1 MADRIE
7 AIGGTLEIQSAP
19 GRGTTVTG
27 PFRSRARGDAGVSP
41 RSAKAISGSI
51 VVFALLLMT
60 VGIVVASTTFSR
72 QGPDR
77 LVFVP
82 PEREAEI
89 RAAAAALD
97 LARDCRGQSD
107 ADPALGDAP
116 EVLCALEEHLTDGSA
131 LTWGDLILA
140 VVIGIVWLGT
150 GAVITSRQPANRA
163 GWIFTAIGLF
173 FFLEGLSL
181 TLVVRGAKTDPGSV
195 PLLGLWAGIA
205 EYALFAF
212 ALVPLLFLLYP
223 DGRPP
228 TRGWRWAQRAL
239 FVGVG
244 IAFVGSALNP
254 GPLNNL
260 VDSGIVYLNPLGVP
274 ALAGTAGAITA
285 LGTLIAL
292 GAALSTVVAVRGR
305 YRRSTGE
312 ERQQMRW
319 LVFVATLIGAVFVLG
334 LIASIVLESFV
345 PELEQ
350 TRILGIDPLDTF
362 FLVFAFLLVA
372 GIPAAYLIA
381 IFKHGLWDLD
391 VVIKKALVAFV
402 LTSLLVIAGL
412 LVIGVLG
419 QWAFWEGTSRTT
431 AIVLGVLAGVL
442 MWPLIRLSR
451 RIARRVVF
459 GRRAAPYE
467 VLTEFSEHVGE
478 TYSTE
483 DVLPRMA
490 EILATGT
497 GARAARVLLRIGSEL
512 REEARWPQVETETG
526 EEHVVP
532 VVDRGEELG
541 ALAVSMHASDPMNTS
556 KERLIGDLA
565 GQAGLVLRN
574 VRLIE
579 ELRASRQRLVAA
591 QDEERRKLER
601 DLHDGAQQQLVA
613 LAVQLKLART
623 MVERDPD
630 RAGDMLDALQTSAS
644 DALEDLRDLAR
655 GIYPPLLADRGLAV
669 AVEAQARR
677 AAVPTT
683 VRSDDVG
690 RYPREVEAAVYFSCL
705 EALNNV
711 AKYAEASIATVT
723 LSQANGTL
731 TFTVADDGVGF
742 DPSGVA
748 HGTGL
753 QGMADRL
760 DAIGGEL
767 EVEAAPGSGTIVRGR
782 IPTGR
787 PA

>member
-1 MADRIE
+1 M
-7 AIGGTLEIQSAP
+7 
-19 GRGTTVTG
+19 
-27 PFRSRARGDAGVSP
+27 SP
-41 RSAKAISGSI
+41 RSAKAISASI
-51 VVFALLLMT
+51 AALALLLMAA
-60 VGIVVASTTFSR
+60 GIVVASTTFSR

-89 RAAAAALD
+89 RAAASALD
-97 LARDCRGQSD
+97 PDRDCQGAID
-107 ADPALGDAP
+107 VDPALGDAP
-116 EVLCALEEHLTDGSA
+116 SVLCAVEEHLTDGSE
-131 LTWGDLILA
+131 LTWGDLVLSI
-140 VVIGIVWLGT
+140 VIGIVWLGT
-150 GAVITSRQPANRA
+150 GALITSRQPGNRA

-228 TRGWRWAQRAL
+228 TPGWRWAQRTL
-239 FVGVG
+239 VVGAG

-260 VDSGIVYLNPLGVP
+260 VDSGVIYLNPLGVP
-274 ALAGTAGAITA
+274 ALAGTADAVTA

-292 GAALSTVVAVRGR
+292 GASLSTIVAVRGR
-305 YRRSTGE
+305 FKRSTGE

-319 LVFVATLIGAVFVLG
+319 LVFVATLIGAVFLIGMVAG
-334 LIASIVLESFV
+334 LIIESFV
-345 PELEQ
+345 QELEQ
-350 TRILGIDPLDTF
+350 TRILGIDPLDTV

-372 GIPAAYLIA
+372 GVPAAYLIA

-402 LTSLLVIAGL
+402 LTLLLVTVGL
-412 LVIGVLG
+412 LVIGLLG
-419 QWAFWEGTSRTT
+419 QWAFWGGASRTT
-431 AIVLGVLAGVL
+431 AIILGVLAGVL
-442 MWPLIRLSR
+442 VWPLVRLSR
-451 RIARRVVF
+451 RVARRVVF

-497 GARAARVLLRIGSEL
+497 GARGARVLLRIGSEL
-512 REEARWPQVETETG
+512 REAARWPQVQTEIRA
-526 EEHVVP
+526 EHVVP

-541 ALAVSMHASDPMNTS
+541 ALAVSMPPSDPMNPS
-556 KERLIGDLA
+556 KEGLIRDLA
-565 GQAGLVLRN
+565 AQAGLVLRN
-574 VRLIE
+574 VKLIE

-591 QDEERRKLER
+591 QDEERRKIER
-601 DLHDGAQQQLVA
+601 NLHDGAQQQLVA
-613 LAVQLKLART
+613 LTVQLKLARDL
-623 MVERDPD
+623 VERDP
-630 RAGDMLDALQTSAS
+630 AKVSAMLDSIQGSAT
-644 DALEDLRDLAR
+644 DALDDLRDLAR
-655 GIYPPLLADRGLAV
+655 GIYPPLLADQGLA
-669 AVEAQARR
+669 AALEAQARK

-683 VRSDDVG
+683 VRAETIG
-690 RYPREVEAAVYFSCL
+690 RYAQDVEAAVYFCAL

-711 AKYAEASIATVT
+711 AKYAEATRATVT
-723 LSQANGTL
+723 LSQQNGRL
-731 TFTVADDGVGF
+731 TFSVDDDGRGF
-742 DPSGVA
+742 DPNAAGR
-748 HGTGL
+748 GTGL

-760 DAIGGEL
+760 EAIGGEL
-767 EVEAAPGSGTIVRGR
+767 AIETSPGGGTTVLGR
-782 IPTGR
+782 IPTSGR
-787 PA
+787 RS

>member
-1 MADRIE
+1 
-7 AIGGTLEIQSAP
+7 
-19 GRGTTVTG
+19 
-27 PFRSRARGDAGVSP
+27 VSP
-41 RSAKAISGSI
+41 RPARAIAGSI
-51 VVFALLLMT
+51 AAFALLLMT
-60 VGIVVASTTFSR
+60 LGIVVASTTFTR

-97 LARDCRGQSD
+97 PDRDCQGERVP
-107 ADPALGDAP
+107 DPALGDAP
-116 EVLCALEEHLTDGSA
+116 DVLCALEEHLTDGSA
-131 LTWGDLILA
+131 LTWGDLVLA
-140 VVIGIVWLGT
+140 IVIGIVWLGT
-150 GAVITSRQPANRA
+150 GALITSRQPGNHA

-195 PLLGLWAGIA
+195 PLLGLWAGVA

-228 TRGWRWAQRAL
+228 TPGWRWAQRAL

-260 VDSGIVYLNPLGVP
+260 VDSGVIYLNPLGVP
-274 ALAGTAGAITA
+274 ALAGTAGALTA
-285 LGTLIAL
+285 AGTLILL

-305 YRRSTGE
+305 YKRSTGE

-319 LVFVATLIGAVFVLG
+319 LVFVATLIAAVFVLG
-334 LIASIVLESFV
+334 LAASLIIESFV

-350 TRILGIDPLDTF
+350 TRILGIDPLDTV

-372 GIPAAYLIA
+372 GVPAAYLIA

-402 LTSLLVIAGL
+402 LTLLLVTVGL
-412 LVIGVLG
+412 LVIGLLG
-419 QWAFWEGTSRTT
+419 QRALWEGTSRTT
-431 AIVLGVLAGVL
+431 AIVLGVFAGVL
-442 MWPLIRLSR
+442 VWPLLRLSR

-459 GRRAAPYE
+459 GRRAAPYK

-512 REEARWPQVETETG
+512 REEARWPQSETQIY

-541 ALAVSMHASDPMNTS
+541 ALAISMPASDPINPS
-556 KERLIGDLA
+556 KERLIRDLA

-591 QDEERRKLER
+591 QDEERRKIER
-601 DLHDGAQQQLVA
+601 NLHDGAQQQLVA
-613 LAVQLKLART
+613 LTVQLKLARAL
-623 MVERDPD
+623 MERDS
-630 RAGDMLDALQTSAS
+630 AKANELLDTIQRSATQ
-644 DALEDLRDLAR
+644 ALEDLRDLAR
-655 GIYPPLLADRGLAV
+655 GIYPPLLVDRGLPA
-669 AVEAQARR
+669 ALEAQARK
-677 AAVPTT
+677 AVVPTI
-683 VRSDDVG
+683 VEADAIG
-690 RYPREVEAAVYFSCL
+690 RYALEVEAAVYFCAL

-711 AKYAEASIATVT
+711 AKYAEATRATVR
-723 LSQANGTL
+723 LFQQNGRL
-731 TFTVADDGVGF
+731 TFSVDDDGRGF
-742 DPSGVA
+742 DPNA
-748 HGTGL
+748 IDRGTGL
-753 QGMADRL
+753 QGMSDRL
-760 DAIGGEL
+760 EAIGGEL
-767 EVEAAPGSGTIVRGR
+767 TIETSPGHGTTVVGR
-782 IPTGR
+782 IPTGG
-787 PA
+787 

>member
-1 MADRIE
+1 
-7 AIGGTLEIQSAP
+7 
-19 GRGTTVTG
+19 
-27 PFRSRARGDAGVSP
+27 VSP
-41 RSAKAISGSI
+41 RPARAIAGSI
-51 VVFALLLMT
+51 AAFALLLMT
-60 VGIVVASTTFSR
+60 LGIVVASTTFTR

-97 LARDCRGQSD
+97 PDRDCQGERVP
-107 ADPALGDAP
+107 DPALGDAP
-116 EVLCALEEHLTDGSA
+116 DVLCALEEHLTDGSA
-131 LTWGDLILA
+131 LTWGDLVLA
-140 VVIGIVWLGT
+140 IVIGIVWLGT
-150 GAVITSRQPANRA
+150 GALITSRQPGNHA

-195 PLLGLWAGIA
+195 PLLGLWAGVA

-228 TRGWRWAQRAL
+228 TPGWRWAQRAL

-260 VDSGIVYLNPLGVP
+260 VDSGVIYLNPLGVP
-274 ALAGTAGAITA
+274 ALAGTAGALTA
-285 LGTLIAL
+285 AGTLILL

-305 YRRSTGE
+305 YKRSTGE

-319 LVFVATLIGAVFVLG
+319 LVFVATLIAAVFVLG
-334 LIASIVLESFV
+334 LVASLIIESFV

-350 TRILGIDPLDTF
+350 TRILGIDPLDTV

-372 GIPAAYLIA
+372 GVPAAYLIA

-402 LTSLLVIAGL
+402 LTLLLVTVGL
-412 LVIGVLG
+412 LVIGLLG
-419 QWAFWEGTSRTT
+419 QRALWEGTSRTT

-442 MWPLIRLSR
+442 VWPLLRLSR

-459 GRRAAPYE
+459 GRRAAPYK

-512 REEARWPQVETETG
+512 REEARWPQSETQIY

-541 ALAVSMHASDPMNTS
+541 ALAISMPASDPINPS
-556 KERLIGDLA
+556 KERLIRDLA

-591 QDEERRKLER
+591 QDEERRKIER
-601 DLHDGAQQQLVA
+601 NLHDGAQQQLVA
-613 LAVQLKLART
+613 LTVQLKLARAL
-623 MVERDPD
+623 MERDS
-630 RAGDMLDALQTSAS
+630 AKANELLDTIQHSATQ
-644 DALEDLRDLAR
+644 ALEDLRDLAR
-655 GIYPPLLADRGLAV
+655 GIYPPLLVDRGLPA
-669 AVEAQARR
+669 ALEAQARK
-677 AAVPTT
+677 AVVPTI
-683 VRSDDVG
+683 VEADAIG
-690 RYPREVEAAVYFSCL
+690 RYALEVEAAVYFCAL

-711 AKYAEASIATVT
+711 AKYAEATRATVR
-723 LSQANGTL
+723 LFQQNGRL
-731 TFTVADDGVGF
+731 TFSVDDDGRGF
-742 DPSGVA
+742 DPNA
-748 HGTGL
+748 IDRGTGL
-753 QGMADRL
+753 QGMSDRL
-760 DAIGGEL
+760 EAIGGEL
-767 EVEAAPGSGTIVRGR
+767 TIETSPGHGTTVVGR
-782 IPTGR
+782 IPTGG
-787 PA
+787 

>member
-1 MADRIE
+1 
-7 AIGGTLEIQSAP
+7 
-19 GRGTTVTG
+19 
-27 PFRSRARGDAGVSP
+27 VSP
-41 RSAKAISGSI
+41 RSAKAISGLI
-51 VVFALLLMT
+51 AALALLLMAA
-60 VGIVVASTTFSR
+60 GIVVASTTFSR

-82 PEREAEI
+82 PGREAEI
-89 RAAAAALD
+89 RSAAAALD
-97 LARDCRGQSD
+97 PDRDCQGAID
-107 ADPALGDAP
+107 VNPALGDAP
-116 EVLCALEEHLTDGSA
+116 SVLCAVEEHLTNGSE
-131 LTWGDLILA
+131 LTWGDLVLA
-140 VVIGIVWLGT
+140 IVIGIVWLAT
-150 GAVITSRQPANRA
+150 GALITSRRPGNRA

-181 TLVVRGAKTDPGSV
+181 TLVVRGAKIDPGSV

-228 TRGWRWAQRAL
+228 SPGWRWAQRAL

-244 IAFVGSALNP
+244 IALVGSALNP

-260 VDSGIVYLNPLGVP
+260 VDSGVIYLNPLGVP
-274 ALAGTAGAITA
+274 TLAGTAGAITA

-292 GAALSTVVAVRGR
+292 AASLSTVVAVRGR
-305 YRRSTGE
+305 FKRSTGE

-334 LIASIVLESFV
+334 MFASIIIESFV

-350 TRILGIDPLDTF
+350 TRILGIDPLDTV

-372 GIPAAYLIA
+372 GVPAAYLIA

-402 LTSLLVIAGL
+402 LTLLLVTVGL
-412 LVIGVLG
+412 LVIGLLG

-431 AIVLGVLAGVL
+431 AIVLSVLAGVL
-442 MWPLIRLSR
+442 VWPLIRLSR

-467 VLTEFSEHVGE
+467 ILTEFSEHVGE

-483 DVLPRMA
+483 DVLPRMV

-512 REEARWPQVETETG
+512 REAARWPQVQTEIR

-541 ALAVSMHASDPMNTS
+541 ALAVSMPPSDPMNPS
-556 KERLIGDLA
+556 KDTLIRDLA
-565 GQAGLVLRN
+565 AQVGLVLRN
-574 VRLIE
+574 VKLIE

-591 QDEERRKLER
+591 QDEERRKIER
-601 DLHDGAQQQLVA
+601 NLHDGAQQQLIA
-613 LAVQLKLART
+613 LTVQLKLARALA
-623 MVERDPD
+623 ERDP
-630 RAGDMLDALQTSAS
+630 AKVSAMLDSIQGSAT
-644 DALEDLRDLAR
+644 DALDDLRDLAR
-655 GIYPPLLADRGLAV
+655 GIYPPLLADQGLPA
-669 AVEAQARR
+669 ALEAQARK

-683 VRSDDVG
+683 VVADPIG
-690 RYPREVEAAVYFSCL
+690 RYAQDVEAAVYFCAL

-711 AKYAEASIATVT
+711 AKYAEATRATVT
-723 LSQANGTL
+723 LSQQNGRL
-731 TFTVADDGVGF
+731 TFSVDDDGRGF
-742 DPSGVA
+742 DPNA
-748 HGTGL
+748 TDRGTGL

-760 DAIGGEL
+760 EAIGGEL
-767 EVEAAPGSGTIVRGR
+767 AIETSPGGGTRVLGR
-782 IPTGR
+782 IPTSGR
-787 PA
+787 RS

>member
-1 MADRIE
+1 
-7 AIGGTLEIQSAP
+7 
-19 GRGTTVTG
+19 
-27 PFRSRARGDAGVSP
+27 VSP
-41 RSAKAISGSI
+41 RSARAISGSI
-51 VVFALLLMT
+51 AALALLLMAA
-60 VGIVVASTTFSR
+60 GIVVASTTFSR

-89 RAAAAALD
+89 RAAASALD
-97 LARDCRGQSD
+97 PDRDCRGAID
-107 ADPALGDAP
+107 VDPALGDAP
-116 EVLCALEEHLTDGSA
+116 SVLCAVEEHLTDGSE
-131 LTWGDLILA
+131 LTWGDLVLSI
-140 VVIGIVWLGT
+140 VIGIVWLGT
-150 GAVITSRQPANRA
+150 GALITSRQPGNRA

-181 TLVVRGAKTDPGSV
+181 TLVVRGAKADPGSV

-228 TRGWRWAQRAL
+228 TPGWRWAQRTL
-239 FVGVG
+239 VVGAG

-260 VDSGIVYLNPLGVP
+260 VDSGVIYLNPLGVP
-274 ALAGTAGAITA
+274 ALAGTADAITA

-292 GAALSTVVAVRGR
+292 GASLSTIVAVRGR
-305 YRRSTGE
+305 FKRSTGE

-319 LVFVATLIGAVFVLG
+319 LVFVATLIGAVFLFGMVAG
-334 LIASIVLESFV
+334 LIIESFV

-350 TRILGIDPLDTF
+350 TRILGIDPSDTVF
-362 FLVFAFLLVA
+362 FVFAFLLVA
-372 GIPAAYLIA
+372 GVPAAYLIA

-402 LTSLLVIAGL
+402 LTLLLVIAGL

-419 QWAFWEGTSRTT
+419 QWALWEGTSRTT
-431 AIVLGVLAGVL
+431 AIVLGILAGVL
-442 MWPLIRLSR
+442 VWPLVRLSR
-451 RIARRVVF
+451 RIARRAVF

-497 GARAARVLLRIGSEL
+497 GARAARV
-512 REEARWPQVETETG
+512 PQVQTETG
-526 EEHVVP
+526 EERMVP

-541 ALAVSMHASDPMNTS
+541 ALAVSMPPSDPMNPS
-556 KERLIGDLA
+556 KERLVRDLA

-591 QDEERRKLER
+591 QDEERRKIER

-613 LAVQLKLART
+613 LTVQLKLARGL
-623 MVERDPD
+623 VD
-630 RAGDMLDALQTSAS
+630 REPTKAGELLETIQGSATA
-644 DALEDLRDLAR
+644 ALEDLRDLAR
-655 GIYPPLLADRGLAV
+655 GIYPPLLADQGLPA
-669 AVEAQARR
+669 ALEAQARK

-683 VRSDDVG
+683 VEAGAIG
-690 RYPREVEAAVYFSCL
+690 RYPREVEAAIYFCAL

-711 AKYAEASIATVT
+711 AKYAGASRATVR
-723 LSQANGTL
+723 LSQQNGRL
-731 TFTVADDGVGF
+731 TFSVEDDGRGF
-742 DPSGVA
+742 ELGAADR
-748 HGTGL
+748 GTGL

-760 DAIGGEL
+760 EAIGGEL
-767 EVEAAPGSGTIVRGR
+767 AIESAPGRGTSVRGR
-782 IPTGR
+782 IPAGVR
-787 PA
+787 PS

>member
-1 MADRIE
+1 M
-7 AIGGTLEIQSAP
+7 
-19 GRGTTVTG
+19 
-27 PFRSRARGDAGVSP
+27 SP

-51 VVFALLLMT
+51 AVFALLLMT
-60 VGIVVASTTFSR
+60 VGIMVASTTFSR

-82 PEREAEI
+82 PEREVEI

-97 LARDCRGQSD
+97 AERDCRGPID
-107 ADPALGDAP
+107 VDPDLGDAP
-116 EVLCALEEHLTDGSA
+116 SVLCAVEEHLTDGSE
-131 LTWGDLILA
+131 LTWGDLVLA
-140 VVIGIVWLGT
+140 IVIGIVWLGT
-150 GAVITSRQPANRA
+150 GALITSRQPGNRA

-205 EYALFAF
+205 EYALFAV

-260 VDSGIVYLNPLGVP
+260 VDSGIIYLNPLGVP
-274 ALAGTAGAITA
+274 ALAGTADAITA

-292 GAALSTVVAVRGR
+292 GASLSTVVAVRGR
-305 YRRSTGE
+305 FKRSTGE

-319 LVFVATLIGAVFVLG
+319 LVFVATLIGAVFLFGMV
-334 LIASIVLESFV
+334 ASFIIESFV

-362 FLVFAFLLVA
+362 FLVFAFLLLA

-391 VVIKKALVAFV
+391 VVVKKALVAFV
-402 LTSLLVIAGL
+402 LTLLLVIAGL

-419 QWAFWEGTSRTT
+419 QWALWEGTSRTT
-431 AIVLGVLAGVL
+431 AIVLGIIAGVL
-442 MWPLIRLSR
+442 VWPLVRLSR
-451 RIARRVVF
+451 RIARRAVF

-478 TYSTE
+478 RYSTE

-512 REEARWPQVETETG
+512 REEARWPQVQTETG
-526 EEHVVP
+526 EEHMVP

-541 ALAVSMHASDPMNTS
+541 ALAVSMPPSDPMNPS
-556 KERLIGDLA
+556 KERLVRDLA

-591 QDEERRKLER
+591 QDEERRKIER

-613 LAVQLKLART
+613 LTVQLKLARGL
-623 MVERDPD
+623 VD
-630 RAGDMLDALQTSAS
+630 REPTKAGELLETIQGSATA
-644 DALEDLRDLAR
+644 ALEDLRDLAR
-655 GIYPPLLADRGLAV
+655 GIYPPLLADQGLPA
-669 AVEAQARR
+669 ALEAQARK

-683 VRSDDVG
+683 VEAGAIG
-690 RYPREVEAAVYFSCL
+690 RYPREVEAAIYFCAL

-711 AKYAEASIATVT
+711 AKYARASRATVR
-723 LSQANGTL
+723 LSQQNGRL
-731 TFTVADDGVGF
+731 TFSVEDDGRGF
-742 DPSGVA
+742 ELGAADR
-748 HGTGL
+748 GTGL

-760 DAIGGEL
+760 EAIGGEL
-767 EVEAAPGSGTIVRGR
+767 AIESAPGRGSSVRGR
-782 IPTGR
+782 IPAGVR
-787 PA
+787 PW

>member
-1 MADRIE
+1 
-7 AIGGTLEIQSAP
+7 
-19 GRGTTVTG
+19 
-27 PFRSRARGDAGVSP
+27 VSP

-51 VVFALLLMT
+51 AVFALLLMT

-72 QGPDR
+72 QSSDR

-82 PEREAEI
+82 PERGAEI

-97 LARDCRGQSD
+97 PDRDCQGESV

-116 EVLCALEEHLTDGSA
+116 DVLCALEEHLTDGSA
-131 LTWGDLILA
+131 LTWGDLVLA
-140 VVIGIVWLGT
+140 IVIGIVWLGT
-150 GAVITSRQPANRA
+150 GALITSRQPGNRA

-195 PLLGLWAGIA
+195 PLLGLWAGVA

-228 TRGWRWAQRAL
+228 TPGWRWAQRAL
-239 FVGVG
+239 FMGVG
-244 IAFVGSALNP
+244 IAFIGSALNP

-260 VDSGIVYLNPLGVP
+260 VDSGIIYLNPLGVP
-274 ALAGTAGAITA
+274 GLAGTAGAITA

-292 GAALSTVVAVRGR
+292 GASLSTVVAVRGR
-305 YRRSTGE
+305 FKRSTGE

-319 LVFVATLIGAVFVLG
+319 LVFVATLIGAVFLFG
-334 LIASIVLESFV
+334 MGASFIVESFV
-345 PELEQ
+345 SEVEQ
-350 TRILGIDPLDTF
+350 TRILGIDPLDTL
-362 FLVFAFLLVA
+362 FLVFAFLLLA
-372 GIPAAYLIA
+372 GVPAAYLIA

-402 LTSLLVIAGL
+402 LTLLLVTVGL
-412 LVIGVLG
+412 LVIGLLG

-442 MWPLIRLSR
+442 VWPLVRLSR

-467 VLTEFSEHVGE
+467 VLTEFSDHVGE
-478 TYSTE
+478 TYSTD

-497 GARAARVLLRIGSEL
+497 GARSARVLLRIGSEL
-512 REEARWPQVETETG
+512 REEARWPHTETQTV
-526 EEHVVP
+526 EEHVVA

-541 ALAVSMHASDPMNTS
+541 ALAISMPASDPMNPS
-556 KERLIGDLA
+556 KERLIRDLA

-591 QDEERRKLER
+591 QDEERRKIER
-601 DLHDGAQQQLVA
+601 NLHDGAQQQLVA
-613 LAVQLKLART
+613 LTVQLKLARGL
-623 MVERDPD
+623 VERDSTK
-630 RAGDMLDALQTSAS
+630 ANELLDTIQGSATQ
-644 DALEDLRDLAR
+644 ALEDLRDLAR
-655 GIYPPLLADRGLAV
+655 GIYPPLLADRGLPA
-669 AVEAQARR
+669 ALEAQARK
-677 AAVPTT
+677 AVVPTI
-683 VRSDDVG
+683 VEADAIG
-690 RYPREVEAAVYFSCL
+690 RYAQEVEAAVYFCAL

-711 AKYAEASIATVT
+711 AKYAEATRATVR
-723 LSQANGTL
+723 LFQQNGRL
-731 TFTVADDGVGF
+731 TFSVDDDGRGF
-742 DPSGVA
+742 DPNA
-748 HGTGL
+748 TDRGTGL
-753 QGMADRL
+753 QGMSDRL
-760 DAIGGEL
+760 EAIGGEL
-767 EVEAAPGSGTIVRGR
+767 TIETSPGHGTTVVGR
-782 IPTGR
+782 IPKGV
-787 PA
+787 

>member
-1 MADRIE
+1 
-7 AIGGTLEIQSAP
+7 
-19 GRGTTVTG
+19 
-27 PFRSRARGDAGVSP
+27 VSP
-41 RSAKAISGSI
+41 RSAKAISGSLA
-51 VVFALLLMT
+51 VFALLLMT
-60 VGIVVASTTFSR
+60 VGMVVASTTFSR

-97 LARDCRGQSD
+97 PDRDCRGVSD

-116 EVLCALEEHLTDGSA
+116 KVLCALEEHLTDGSQ
-131 LTWGDLILA
+131 LTWGDLVLA
-140 VVIGIVWLGT
+140 IVIGFVWLGT
-150 GAVITSRQPANRA
+150 GALITSRQPSNRA
-163 GWIFTAIGLF
+163 GWIFTSIGLF

-228 TRGWRWAQRAL
+228 APGWRWAQRAL

-244 IAFVGSALNP
+244 IAFAGSALNP

-260 VDSGIVYLNPLGVP
+260 VDSGIVYLNPLGVA
-274 ALAGTAGAITA
+274 ALAGTADAITA

-292 GAALSTVVAVRGR
+292 GASLSTVVAVRGR
-305 YRRSTGE
+305 FKRSTGE

-319 LVFVATLIGAVFVLG
+319 LVFVATLIGAVFLFGMVAG
-334 LIASIVLESFV
+334 LIIESFV
-345 PELEQ
+345 QELEQ
-350 TRILGIDPLDTF
+350 TRILGIDPLDTV

-372 GIPAAYLIA
+372 GVPAAYLIA

-402 LTSLLVIAGL
+402 LTLLLVTVGL
-412 LVIGVLG
+412 LVIGLLG
-419 QWAFWEGTSRTT
+419 QWAFWEGTSRTA
-431 AIVLGVLAGVL
+431 AIILGVLAGVL
-442 MWPLIRLSR
+442 VWPLVRLSR

-512 REEARWPQVETETG
+512 REAARWPQLQTEIR

-541 ALAVSMHASDPMNTS
+541 ALAVSMPPSDPMNPS
-556 KERLIGDLA
+556 KEGLIRDLA
-565 GQAGLVLRN
+565 AQAGLVLRN
-574 VRLIE
+574 VKLIE

-591 QDEERRKLER
+591 QDEERRKIER
-601 DLHDGAQQQLVA
+601 NLHDGAQQQLVA
-613 LAVQLKLART
+613 LTVQLKLARGL
-623 MVERDPD
+623 VERDP
-630 RAGDMLDALQTSAS
+630 AKVSAMLDSIQGSAT
-644 DALEDLRDLAR
+644 DALDDLRDLAR
-655 GIYPPLLADRGLAV
+655 GIYPPLLADQGLPA
-669 AVEAQARR
+669 ALEAQARK

-683 VRSDDVG
+683 VRAEAIG
-690 RYPREVEAAVYFSCL
+690 RYAQDVEAAVYFCAL

-711 AKYAEASIATVT
+711 AKYAEATRATVT
-723 LSQANGTL
+723 LSQQNGRL
-731 TFTVADDGVGF
+731 TFSVDDDGRGF
-742 DPSGVA
+742 DPNATGR
-748 HGTGL
+748 GTGL

-760 DAIGGEL
+760 AAIGGEL
-767 EVEAAPGSGTIVRGR
+767 AIETSPGVGTTVLGR
-782 IPTGR
+782 IPTSGR
-787 PA
+787 RS

>member
-1 MADRIE
+1 
-7 AIGGTLEIQSAP
+7 
-19 GRGTTVTG
+19 
-27 PFRSRARGDAGVSP
+27 VSP

-51 VVFALLLMT
+51 AVFALLLMT
-60 VGIVVASTTFSR
+60 VGIVVATTTFSR

-97 LARDCRGQSD
+97 PDRDCRGESD
-107 ADPALGDAP
+107 AKRALGDAP
-116 EVLCALEEHLTDGSA
+116 SVLCAVEEHLTDGSE
-131 LTWGDLILA
+131 LTWGDLVLA
-140 VVIGIVWLGT
+140 IVIGIVWLGT
-150 GAVITSRQPANRA
+150 GALITSRQPGNRA
-163 GWIFTAIGLF
+163 GWIFTSIGLF

-195 PLLGLWAGIA
+195 PLLGLWAGVA

-228 TRGWRWAQRAL
+228 TPGWRWAQRAL

-244 IAFVGSALNP
+244 IAFAGSALNP

-260 VDSGIVYLNPLGVP
+260 VDSGVIYLNPLGVP
-274 ALAGTAGAITA
+274 ALAGTADAITA

-292 GAALSTVVAVRGR
+292 GASLSTVVAVRGR
-305 YRRSTGE
+305 FKRSTGE

-319 LVFVATLIGAVFVLG
+319 LVFVATLIGAVFLFGMV
-334 LIASIVLESFV
+334 ASFIIGVFV

-350 TRILGIDPLDTF
+350 TRILGIDPLDTI
-362 FLVFAFLLVA
+362 FLVFAFLLIA
-372 GIPAAYLIA
+372 GVPAAYLIA

-402 LTSLLVIAGL
+402 LTLLLVTVGL
-412 LVIGVLG
+412 LVIGLLG

-431 AIVLGVLAGVL
+431 AIVLGILAGVFV
-442 MWPLIRLSR
+442 WPLVRLSR

-512 REEARWPQVETETG
+512 REEARWPQTEMLTG

-541 ALAVSMHASDPMNTS
+541 ALAISMPPSDPMNPS
-556 KERLIGDLA
+556 KERLIRDLA

-591 QDEERRKLER
+591 QDEERRKIER
-601 DLHDGAQQQLVA
+601 NLHDGAQQQLVA

-623 MVERDPD
+623 MVERDPAK
-630 RAGDMLDALQTSAS
+630 AGDMLDALQTSAS

-655 GIYPPLLADRGLAV
+655 GIYPPLLADKGLAI
-669 AVEAQARR
+669 AIDAQARR
-677 AAVPTT
+677 ASIPTT
-683 VRSDDVG
+683 VRSEDVG

-711 AKYAEASIATVT
+711 AKYAKASSATVS

-731 TFTVADDGVGF
+731 TFVVADDGVGF
-742 DPSGVA
+742 DESGVA
-748 HGTGL
+748 YGTGL
-753 QGMADRL
+753 QGIADRL
-760 DAIGGEL
+760 DAIGGEVRVL
-767 EVEAAPGSGTIVRGR
+767 SAPERGTTVTGTV
-782 IPTGR
+782 PTEGV
-787 PA
+787 PP

>member
-1 MADRIE
+1 
-7 AIGGTLEIQSAP
+7 
-19 GRGTTVTG
+19 
-27 PFRSRARGDAGVSP
+27 VSP

-51 VVFALLLMT
+51 AVFALLLMT
-60 VGIVVASTTFSR
+60 VGIVVASSTFFR

-89 RAAAAALD
+89 RPAAAALD
-97 LARDCRGQSD
+97 PERDCQGAID
-107 ADPALGDAP
+107 VDPALGDAP
-116 EVLCALEEHLTDGSA
+116 SVLCAVEEHLTDGSE
-131 LTWGDLILA
+131 LTWGDLVLA
-140 VVIGIVWLGT
+140 IVIGIVWLGT
-150 GAVITSRQPANRA
+150 GALITSRQPGNRA
-163 GWIFTAIGLF
+163 GWIFTSIGLF

-228 TRGWRWAQRAL
+228 TPGWRWAQRAL

-274 ALAGTAGAITA
+274 ALAGTADAITA

-292 GAALSTVVAVRGR
+292 GASLSTVVAVRGR
-305 YRRSTGE
+305 FKRSTGE

-319 LVFVATLIGAVFVLG
+319 LVFVATLIGAVFLFGMV
-334 LIASIVLESFV
+334 ASFIIELLV

-350 TRILGIDPLDTF
+350 TRILGIDPLDTVF
-362 FLVFAFLLVA
+362 VVFAFLLVA
-372 GIPAAYLIA
+372 GVPAAYLIA

-402 LTSLLVIAGL
+402 LTLLLVTLGL
-412 LVIGVLG
+412 LVIGLLG
-419 QWAFWEGTSRTT
+419 QWAFWEGSSRTT
-431 AIVLGVLAGVL
+431 AIVLGVLAGVFV
-442 MWPLIRLSR
+442 WPLIRLSR

-526 EEHVVP
+526 KEHVVP

-541 ALAVSMHASDPMNTS
+541 ALAVSMHASDPINPS
-556 KERLIGDLA
+556 KERLIRDLA

-591 QDEERRKLER
+591 QDQERRKLER
-601 DLHDGAQQQLVA
+601 NIHDGAQQQLVA
-613 LAVQLKLART
+613 LQVKQRLVEG
-623 MVERDPD
+623 MIERDPSKALELMSQLQTD
-630 RAGDMLDALQTSAS
+630 TADALDT
-644 DALEDLRDLAR
+644 LRDLAR
-655 GIYPPLLADRGLAV
+655 GIYPPLLADQGLGAALESQARKSPV
-669 AVEAQARR
+669 PISVEA
-677 AAVPTT
+677 
-683 VRSDDVG
+683 VG
-690 RYPREVEAAVYFSCL
+690 VDRYPQEVEAAVYFCTL
-705 EALNNV
+705 EALNNL
-711 AKYAEASIATVT
+711 AKYADASRATVSLSKSDGT
-723 LSQANGTL
+723 LSFA
-731 TFTVADDGVGF
+731 VSDDGVGF
-742 DPSGVA
+742 DNTRDSN
-748 HGTGL
+748 GTGL
-753 QGMADRL
+753 QGMADRI
-760 DAIGGEL
+760 DAIGGSL
-767 EVEAAPGSGTIVRGR
+767 EIRSAPGEGTTILGR
-782 IPTGR
+782 VPVER
-787 PA
+787 

>member
-1 MADRIE
+1 
-7 AIGGTLEIQSAP
+7 
-19 GRGTTVTG
+19 
-27 PFRSRARGDAGVSP
+27 
-41 RSAKAISGSI
+41 
-51 VVFALLLMT
+51 
-60 VGIVVASTTFSR
+60 
-72 QGPDR
+72 
-77 LVFVP
+77 
-82 PEREAEI
+82 
-89 RAAAAALD
+89 
-97 LARDCRGQSD
+97 
-107 ADPALGDAP
+107 
-116 EVLCALEEHLTDGSA
+116 
-131 LTWGDLILA
+131 
-140 VVIGIVWLGT
+140 VWLGT
-150 GAVITSRQPANRA
+150 GALITSRQPGNRA
-163 GWIFTAIGLF
+163 GWIFTSIGLF

-228 TRGWRWAQRAL
+228 TPGWRWAQRAL

-274 ALAGTAGAITA
+274 ALAGTADAITA

-292 GAALSTVVAVRGR
+292 GASLSTVVAVRGR
-305 YRRSTGE
+305 FKRSTGE

-319 LVFVATLIGAVFVLG
+319 LVFVATLIGAVFLFGMV
-334 LIASIVLESFV
+334 ASFIIELLV

-350 TRILGIDPLDTF
+350 TRILGIDPLDTVF
-362 FLVFAFLLVA
+362 VVFAFLLVA
-372 GIPAAYLIA
+372 GVPAAYLIA

-402 LTSLLVIAGL
+402 LTLLLVTLGL
-412 LVIGVLG
+412 LVIGLLG
-419 QWAFWEGTSRTT
+419 QWAFWEGSSRTT
-431 AIVLGVLAGVL
+431 AIVLGVLAGVFV
-442 MWPLIRLSR
+442 WPLIRLSR

-526 EEHVVP
+526 KEQVVP

-541 ALAVSMHASDPMNTS
+541 ALAVSMHASDPINPS
-556 KERLIGDLA
+556 KERLIRDLA

-591 QDEERRKLER
+591 QDQERRKLER
-601 DLHDGAQQQLVA
+601 NIHDGAQQQLVA
-613 LAVQLKLART
+613 LQVKQRLVEG
-623 MVERDPD
+623 MIERDPSKALELMSQLQTD
-630 RAGDMLDALQTSAS
+630 TADALDT
-644 DALEDLRDLAR
+644 LRDLAR
-655 GIYPPLLADRGLAV
+655 GIYPPLLADQGLGAALESQARKSPV
-669 AVEAQARR
+669 PISVEA
-677 AAVPTT
+677 
-683 VRSDDVG
+683 VG
-690 RYPREVEAAVYFSCL
+690 VDRYPQEVEAAVYFCTL
-705 EALNNV
+705 EALNNL
-711 AKYAEASIATVT
+711 AKYADASRATVSLSKSDGT
-723 LSQANGTL
+723 LSFA
-731 TFTVADDGVGF
+731 VSDDGVGF
-742 DPSGVA
+742 DNTRDSN
-748 HGTGL
+748 GTGL
-753 QGMADRL
+753 QGMADRI
-760 DAIGGEL
+760 DAIGGSL
-767 EVEAAPGSGTIVRGR
+767 EIRSAPGEGTTILGR
-782 IPTGR
+782 VPVER
-787 PA
+787 

>member
-1 MADRIE
+1 
-7 AIGGTLEIQSAP
+7 
-19 GRGTTVTG
+19 
-27 PFRSRARGDAGVSP
+27 VSP
-41 RSAKAISGSI
+41 RSAKAISGLI
-51 VVFALLLMT
+51 AALALLLMAA
-60 VGIVVASTTFSR
+60 GIVVASTTFSR

-82 PEREAEI
+82 PGREAEI
-89 RAAAAALD
+89 RSAAAALD
-97 LARDCRGQSD
+97 PDRDCQGAID
-107 ADPALGDAP
+107 VNPALGDAP
-116 EVLCALEEHLTDGSA
+116 SVLCAVEEHLTNGSE
-131 LTWGDLILA
+131 LTWGDLVLA
-140 VVIGIVWLGT
+140 IVIGIVWLATGT
-150 GAVITSRQPANRA
+150 LITSRRPGNRA

-181 TLVVRGAKTDPGSV
+181 TLVVRGAKIDPGSV

-228 TRGWRWAQRAL
+228 SPGWRWAQRAL

-244 IAFVGSALNP
+244 IALVGSALNP

-260 VDSGIVYLNPLGVP
+260 VDSGVIYLNPLGVP
-274 ALAGTAGAITA
+274 TLAGTAGAITA

-292 GAALSTVVAVRGR
+292 AASLSTVVAVRGR
-305 YRRSTGE
+305 FKRSTGE

-334 LIASIVLESFV
+334 MFASIIIESFV

-350 TRILGIDPLDTF
+350 TRILGIDPLDTV

-372 GIPAAYLIA
+372 GVPAAYLIA

-402 LTSLLVIAGL
+402 LTLLLVTVGL
-412 LVIGVLG
+412 LVIGLLG

-431 AIVLGVLAGVL
+431 AIVLSVLAGVL
-442 MWPLIRLSR
+442 VWPLIRLSR

-467 VLTEFSEHVGE
+467 ILTEFSEHVGE

-483 DVLPRMA
+483 DVLPRMV

-512 REEARWPQVETETG
+512 REAARWPQVQTEIR

-541 ALAVSMHASDPMNTS
+541 ALAVSMPPSDPMNPS
-556 KERLIGDLA
+556 KDTLIRDLA
-565 GQAGLVLRN
+565 AQVGLVLRN
-574 VRLIE
+574 VKLIE

-591 QDEERRKLER
+591 QDEERRKIER
-601 DLHDGAQQQLVA
+601 NLHDGAQQQLIA
-613 LAVQLKLART
+613 LTVQLKLARALA
-623 MVERDPD
+623 ERDP
-630 RAGDMLDALQTSAS
+630 AKVSAMLDSIQGSAT
-644 DALEDLRDLAR
+644 DALDDLRDLAR
-655 GIYPPLLADRGLAV
+655 GIYPPLLADQGLPA
-669 AVEAQARR
+669 ALEAQARK

-683 VRSDDVG
+683 VVADPIG
-690 RYPREVEAAVYFSCL
+690 RYAQDVEAAVYFCAL

-711 AKYAEASIATVT
+711 AKYAEATRATVT
-723 LSQANGTL
+723 LSQQNGRL
-731 TFTVADDGVGF
+731 TFSVDDDGRGF
-742 DPSGVA
+742 DPNA
-748 HGTGL
+748 TDRGTGL

-760 DAIGGEL
+760 EAIGGEL
-767 EVEAAPGSGTIVRGR
+767 AIETSPGGGTRVLGR
-782 IPTGR
+782 IPTSGR
-787 PA
+787 RS